1 MPSHLIYSFARV
13 GGMKTRRLVSRFSS
27 SQGPDFRQE
36 SEAKRKLAFSS
47 YLLERLSLL
56 SGCGVGF
63 YMMKGPV
70 LLVTWN

>member
-13 GGMKTRRLVSRFSS
+13 GGMKTRKPVSRFSS

-47 YLLERLSLL
+47 HLLERLSLS
-56 SGCGVGF
+56 SGCGVLHDERASTTCN
-63 YMMKGPV
+63 ME
-70 LLVTWN
+70 